1 MSIDTDQTV
10 VVEEYA
16 ELRRRLDVG
25 LTRIDG
31 QLALLAHRDD
41 QADGDLDGLAA
52 RVTALEH
59 NRWPLPTVS
68 ALTAAGAL
76 AVTVWQ
82 AVGR

>member
-10 VVEEYA
+10 HVEEYA

-31 QLALLAHRDD
+31 HLALLAHRGD
-41 QADGDLDGLAA
+41 QADSDLADLAA

-59 NRWPLPTVS
+59 TRWPLRTIS
-68 ALTAAGAL
+68 ALTATGAL
-76 AVTVWQ
+76 AVTLWQ
-82 AVGR
+82 ALGH

>member
-1 MSIDTDQTV
+1 MSIDTDQTLV
-10 VVEEYA
+10 AEEYA
-16 ELRRRLDVG
+16 ELRRCLDVG

-31 QLALLAHRDD
+31 QLALLAHRGD
-41 QADGDLDGLAA
+41 QADSDLAGLAA

-59 NRWPLPTVS
+59 TRWPLPTLS

-76 AVTVWQ
+76 AVSLWQ